1 MGHFHGIRRF
11 HLRLGRSARL
21 NITAFHLPFTLGP
34 FFRLLFDKGP
44 PSLHYHINGI
54 GGALHLRTG
63 RGPSALRCTSVLPG
77 TGFLRGG
84 VGTLAGEPSVRE
96 LVGILLGQPTFRGLA
111 SSLLRQSP
119 LRGRPG
125 GLAFRGGDL
134 ARFGR
139 WGLFS
144 GGGVLPPFLRH
155 PFLPLTLE
163 QLSPLPYRR
172 FGAGHHHIRRIVDK
186 IISGKLYLVLGV
198 LAGGGLTIIHQRRR
212 VLLRADK
219 GIFHPLAHNDGLVQY
234 LNVLACGL
242 FTGLDPAHSRS
253 PPVFLSS
260 GVSILPGP
268 HSSSCG
274 AGLSTPF
281 HRLYHQRQSQRPGA
295 TPRFPLPGYR

>member
-63 RGPSALRCTSVLPG
+63 RGRLRSAALLYCLGRGSSGAALVRWRGAVCSGACRYFAGATDFPG
-77 TGFLRGG
+77 PCQF
-84 VGTLAGEPSVRE
+84 AAAAIAP
-96 LVGILLGQPTFRGLA
+96 P
-111 SSLLRQSP
+111 
-119 LRGRPG
+119 GRPG

-198 LAGGGLTIIHQRRR
+198 LAGGWP
-212 VLLRADK
+212 DN
-219 GIFHPLAHNDGLVQY
+219 HPSA
-234 LNVLACGL
+234 
-242 FTGLDPAHSRS
+242 P
-253 PPVFLSS
+253 
-260 GVSILPGP
+260 
-268 HSSSCG
+268 
-274 AGLSTPF
+274 
-281 HRLYHQRQSQRPGA
+281 
-295 TPRFPLPGYR
+295 PRFA